1 MVKFWRGEADSRKE
15 ERFADDEEQNELT
28 TRLLEANSSKEKEF
42 CFCQP
47 DPVSS
52 AGPPDGSL
60 YNSLKPAKLDA
71 TALHDCTLAATVPPS
86 ELLNHAVQACDTG
99 IHEEHYVSEA
109 AEDDVPDCREY
120 RDACTITG
128 KLHQSLLLFPA
139 DVCNSTNLP
148 EVEII
153 SLLEEQL
160 PHYKLRADTIYG
172 YDHDDWLHTPLISPD
187 ANIDLT
193 TEQIEETLKYFLLCA
208 ERVGQMT
215 KTYNDIDAVTRLL
228 EEKERDLEL
237 AARIG
242 QSLLKKN
249 KSLTERNEFLEE
261 QVEHIRE
268 EVSQLRHELS
278 MKDELLQFYTS
289 AAEESEP
296 ESICST
302 PLKRNESS
310 SSVQNYFHLDSLQKK
325 LKDLEEENVVLRSE
339 ACQLKTETITYEE
352 KEQQL
357 VNDCVKE
364 LRDANIQIANISEE
378 LAKKT
383 EDAAR
388 QQEEI
393 THLLSQIVDLQKKA
407 KACAVENEE
416 LVQHLGAAKDAQR
429 QLTAELRE
437 LEDKYAECME
447 MLHEAQEELKN
458 LRNKTMP
465 NAISRRYH
473 SLGLF
478 PMDSLAAEIE
488 GSMRKELHLDEP
500 DSPDLAHQKRVFET
514 VRNVNQVV
522 KQRSMTPS
530 PMNIPGSNQSSAMN
544 SLMSSCVSTPRSS
557 FYGGDIS
564 NIMIDNK
571 TNSII
576 LETES
581 SENGNED
588 RMKKPGT
595 PGTPGSSDLETALR
609 RLSLRREN
617 YLSERKFFEEE
628 QERKLR
634 ELAEKGELR
643 SGSVT
648 PTESIMSLGTHSRFS
663 EFTGYSGMS
672 ISSRSYLP
680 EKLQIVKPLE
690 GSATLH
696 HWQQL
701 AQPHLGGILDP
712 RPGVVTKGFRTLD
725 LDLDEVYCLNDF
737 EEDETGDISY
747 KGLTTS
753 TPVQH
758 TETSG
763 ERSQAQ
769 VTVSDSKNNP
779 SQSQAFT
786 EEMQESATDDD
797 EGSVPHPGK
806 CMSQTNST
814 FTFTTCRILHPS
826 DELTRVTPSLNAA
839 PTPACG
845 SISNLKGTPVATPC
859 TPRRLSLAESFTN
872 LREST
877 TTMSTS
883 LGLVWLLKERGISAA
898 VYNPQSWDRASRGTL
913 LNTYSPKM
921 AIIPSTPPNSPMQ
934 TPSSSPPSFEF
945 KCTSPP
951 YDNFLASKPASSIL
965 KEVRNKKNIRNS
977 ESQTDVSVS
986 NLNLVDKVK
995 RFGIAKVVSSGQAS
1009 APPLTDDQGPLLCG
1023 AQGPV
1028 RGLVP
1033 GGLAPDSLPLGC
1045 PAVTSAIGGIQL
1057 NTGIRRNR
1065 SFPTMVGSSMQMK
1078 GPTTLTSGILMGTK
1092 LPKQTSLR

>member
-1 MVKFWRGEADSRKE
+1 MLQILYRLCEADS
-15 ERFADDEEQNELT
+15 
-28 TRLLEANSSKEKEF
+28 SIEKEF
-42 CFCQP
+42 YFCQP

-60 YNSLKPAKLDA
+60 YNPLKPAKLDA
-71 TALHDCTLAATVPPS
+71 TDLHDCTLAATVPPS

-109 AEDDVPDCREY
+109 VEDDVPDCREY
-120 RDACTITG
+120 RDACTIT
-128 KLHQSLLLFPA
+128 

-465 NAISRRYH
+465 NAVSRRYH

-544 SLMSSCVSTPRSS
+544 SLISSCVSTPRSS

-564 NIMIDNK
+564 NIVIDNK

-576 LETES
+576 LETD

-643 SGSVT
+643 SGSIT

-725 LDLDEVYCLNDF
+725 LDLDEVYCLNDY

-769 VTVSDSKNNP
+769 VTVSDNKNNP
-779 SQSQAFT
+779 RQSQAFT
-786 EEMQESATDDD
+786 EEMQESTADDD

-845 SISNLKGTPVATPC
+845 SVSNLKGTPVATPC

-898 VYNPQSWDRASRGTL
+898 VYNPQSWDRASKGAL

-986 NLNLVDKVK
+986 NLNLVDKVR
-995 RFGIAKVVSSGQAS
+995 RFGIAKVVSSGQVP
-1009 APPLTDDQGPLLCG
+1009 APPLSDDQGPLVCG
-1023 AQGPV
+1023 AQGPG
-1028 RGLVP
+1028 RALVP
-1033 GGLAPDSLPLGC
+1033 GGLAPDTLPLGC

-1078 GPTTLTSGILMGTK
+1078 GPTSLTSGILMGTK